1 MGDSGGF
8 VSSDKPLNLFAGFG
22 NAINQSTSTQPST
35 VNSFAGFSGL
45 VATPAISAVQINPFT
60 QFVGSVAPMEK
71 PFFAPTIPV
80 AIASSNISAL
90 QFAQPSADTKSLT
103 AIASVE
109 SERKSKMRKLNA
121 SILKWMDYQI
131 TEHPLSIWKDGLKV
145 RIMTGL

>member
-90 QFAQPSADTKSLT
+90 QFAQPSADTKSFT